1 MDVRKAQK
9 IGNSTLAVTL
19 PSEWTT
25 EHQIG
30 KGDSIIVEPSNR
42 GVLTVLPD
50 SKTEHGAKGIIHAET
65 LDQKSLERIII
76 GQYVLGRQVIAIENE
91 DGLTPNQ
98 RDAVYNAQTQL
109 MGLGI
114 VEEKPESMIV
124 RCSVGS
130 GDFDINNM
138 IGRLETTAST
148 MRNDAIKA
156 FFQGNDELAQ
166 RVIRQEKQAN
176 KIFVLLLR
184 LIFTGYQ
191 NPRQIKALGLE
202 NGFFLIGYRSIIKNL
217 ELTADNAEDI
227 ASSVIKS
234 TDDLLNI
241 DTKVTRMVDELN
253 TQINKLSVL
262 SMDAIT
268 QQEYDLY
275 IDCLSQYQEI
285 QSTEKELLKTV
296 PEVTNSELLLIREIL
311 VSLHQTAEYAI
322 RNAEV
327 SANFSLNQCSE
338 YVDVV

>member
-9 IGNSTLAVTL
+9 IGSSTLAVTL

-25 EHQIG
+25 KHQVD

-42 GVLTVLPD
+42 GVLTVLPE
-50 SKTEHGAKGIIHAET
+50 SQTKHGKKGVIHAES
-65 LDQKSLERIII
+65 LDQNSLERIII
-76 GQYVLGRQVIAIENE
+76 GQYVLGRQVIVIENE
-91 DGLTPNQ
+91 NGLKPEQ

-109 MGLGI
+109 MGVGI

-124 RCSVGS
+124 RSSVGS
-130 GDFDINNM
+130 GDFEINNM
-138 IGRLETTAST
+138 IDRLETTAST

-156 FFQGNDELAQ
+156 FIQGNNDLAR
-166 RVIRQEKQAN
+166 RVIRQEEQAN

-202 NGFFLIGYRSIIKNL
+202 NGFSLIGYRSIIKNL

-227 ASSVIKS
+227 ATNVVDSEE
-234 TDDLLNI
+234 DLLNI
-241 DTKVTRMVDELN
+241 DKKLVRK
-253 TQINKLSVL
+253 INKLNKKINELTDL
-262 SMDAIT
+262 SMKAISE
-268 QQEYDLY
+268 QNYDIY
-275 IDCLSQYQEI
+275 VDCVSQYQEI
-285 QSTEKELLKTV
+285 QSIEKELLETV
-296 PEVTNSELLLIREIL
+296 SGVTNSELLLIRDII

-322 RNAEV
+322 RNAEI

-338 YVDVV
+338 YVDVI